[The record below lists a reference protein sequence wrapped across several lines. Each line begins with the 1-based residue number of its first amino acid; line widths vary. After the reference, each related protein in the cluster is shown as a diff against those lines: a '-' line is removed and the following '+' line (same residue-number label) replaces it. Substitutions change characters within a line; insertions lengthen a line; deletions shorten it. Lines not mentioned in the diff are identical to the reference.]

1 MKFMRL
7 FITTT
12 ALLMIAPTASA
23 HEELVEFSPGEGE
36 IVQAGLVEISLTF
49 SDDLISLGSGG
60 GNEIIITQL
69 DTGKLVNNGC
79 AVVDGREASTRLDL
93 DQPGEYNVAW
103 RVVSG
108 DGHPVSGSQRFVIE
122 NQSDYVAEAGY
133 QFLDCTNAITQG
145 ELEERTPVAANY
157 WLLGIALSAV
167 ALGLFLF
174 LRPKRK

>member
-7 FITTT
+7 FITTA
-12 ALLMIAPTASA
+12 ALLLISLSASA

-36 IVQAGLVEISLTF
+36 VVQAGLVDISLSF

-69 DTGKLVNNGC
+69 GSGKLVNNGC
-79 AVVDGREASTRLDL
+79 AVVDGRKASTTVDL

-108 DGHPVSGSQRFVIE
+108 DGHPISGSQVFVIE
-122 NQSDYVAEAGY
+122 NQSDYVAEADY
-133 QFLDCTNAITQG
+133 QFLDCPNAITQI
-145 ELEERTPVAANY
+145 ELEEQTPEAANY
-157 WLLGIALSAV
+157 WLLWISISAV